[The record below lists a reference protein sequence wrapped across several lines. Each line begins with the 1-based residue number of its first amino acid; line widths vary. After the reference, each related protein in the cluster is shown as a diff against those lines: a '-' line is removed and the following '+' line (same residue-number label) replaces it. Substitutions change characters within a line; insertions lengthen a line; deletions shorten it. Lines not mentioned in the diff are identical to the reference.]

1 MLVGYTSGKVFDD
14 SRLCWTGENARPVQW
29 SAWYPARAGTGG
41 PDTSSAFFD
50 LGDLRVQAELAADGP
65 FPVVLLS
72 HGTGGSPE
80 SLGWLASTLAKQ
92 GFVVIGPHHHGNC
105 TAEPYRP
112 EGFLCWWER
121 APDLS
126 VLLTQLARSGP
137 FAGRLDLGRV
147 SAVGFSL
154 GAYTVFL
161 LAGAVGTMARYLDW
175 ARGVPVFLDGPREM
189 PDAAQQIPRLL
200 EESSVFRKAWD
211 RQSKAVT
218 DPRVRRIVAIA
229 PPPPV
234 RSFRTESIA
243 AIEVPTLVI
252 TGEADQ
258 EAPSQHCADWLM
270 QVNPRLQRFSFG
282 DSVGHYSFL
291 GLPAGPVLGQDA
303 HLFIDHPALDRRD
316 LHRRVARAVL
326 AHVAG

>member
-1 MLVGYTSGKVFDD
+1 MAVGYTSGQVYDN
-14 SRLCWTGENARPVQW
+14 SRLGWTGKSARPVQW
-29 SAWYPARAGTGG
+29 SAWHPARAGTGG
-41 PDTSSAFFD
+41 PDTSSPFLD

-65 FPVVLLS
+65 FPVVFLS

-80 SLGWLASTLAKQ
+80 SLGWLASALAKQ
-92 GFVVIGPHHHGNC
+92 GFVVIGSHHHGNC

-112 EGFLCWWER
+112 EGFLFWWER

-137 FAGRLDLGRV
+137 FARV

-154 GAYTVFL
+154 GAYTVFP

-175 ARGVPVFLDGPREM
+175 AHDVPAFLDGPLEM

-200 EESSVFRKAWD
+200 EESSVFREAWD

-234 RSFRTESIA
+234 RSF
-243 AIEVPTLVI
+243 
-252 TGEADQ
+252 
-258 EAPSQHCADWLM
+258 
-270 QVNPRLQRFSFG
+270 
-282 DSVGHYSFL
+282 
-291 GLPAGPVLGQDA
+291 
-303 HLFIDHPALDRRD
+303 
-316 LHRRVARAVL
+316 
-326 AHVAG
+326 